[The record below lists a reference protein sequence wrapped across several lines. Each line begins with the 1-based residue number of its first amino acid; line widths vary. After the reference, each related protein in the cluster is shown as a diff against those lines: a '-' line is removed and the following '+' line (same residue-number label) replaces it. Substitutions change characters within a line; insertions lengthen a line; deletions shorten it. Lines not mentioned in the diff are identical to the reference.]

1 MRSKESGPTFTE
13 QARRTQIVAAAIE
26 VIAAAGY
33 PRTSIA
39 KIADHVGIAKSVV
52 LYHFAT
58 KNALVTAI
66 VEDVLTRGA
75 AVMVPAMAAETTAA
89 GKLSAYIRSNMRFM
103 QVNQRDTVAVL
114 EILSGFRTESGLRLD
129 QKLEQDTAADPPQG
143 DMALLDPI
151 AILELGMGRGE
162 FRELSPVLVRNALR
176 AAIDG
181 AAWEL
186 GRDPD
191 YDVIAYGEEL
201 VEIFARATRRES

>member
-1 MRSKESGPTFTE
+1 MRSKKSGPTFIE
-13 QARRTQIVAAAIE
+13 QARRAQIVAAAIE

-58 KNALVTAI
+58 KDALVTAI

-75 AVMVPAMAAETTAA
+75 AVMVPAMAAQTTAM
-89 GKLSAYIRSNMRFM
+89 GKLTAYIRANMQFM
-103 QVNQRDTVAVL
+103 QVNKRDTVAVL
-114 EILSGFRTESGLRLD
+114 EIISGFRTEAGLRLD
-129 QKLEQDTAADPPQG
+129 QKLEQDTAAAPPQG
-143 DMALLDPI
+143 NLALLDPV
-151 AILELGMGRGE
+151 AILELGVRRGE
-162 FRELSPVLVRNALR
+162 FRELSPILVRNALR
-176 AAIDG
+176 AALDG

-191 YDVIAYGEEL
+191 YDVVAYGEEL
-201 VEIFARATRRES
+201 VEIFIRAIRRDP

>member
-26 VIAAAGY
+26 VIAAAGF
-33 PRTSIA
+33 PRASIA
-39 KIADHVGIAKSVV
+39 KIAEHTGIAKSVV

-58 KNALVTAI
+58 KDALVTAI

-89 GKLSAYIRSNMRFM
+89 GKLTAYIRSNMRFM
-103 QVNQRDTVAVL
+103 HVNQRDTVAVL
-114 EILSGFRTESGLRLD
+114 EIISGFRTENGLRLD
-129 QKLEQDTAADPPQG
+129 HKLEQDTTADPPQG
-143 DMALLDPI
+143 DLAMLDPV
-151 AILELGMGRGE
+151 AIFELGIERGE
-162 FRELSPVLVRNALR
+162 FRDLSPILMRNALR

-181 AAWEL
+181 GAWEL
-186 GRDPD
+186 GRDSG

-201 VEIFARATRRES
+201 VEIFARATRRDT